1 MDYYENVYK
10 KRLNRYGHDYQ
21 SRVQGQRER
30 NFEDY
35 LLKSIYRVDCK
46 YNDKKIPATLERY
59 KQDYTE
65 TQCYLLTKVEDVIP
79 NGTVLTVYDR
89 EGLSHNLWMVWW
101 LEEIEA
107 SGYNRYVVL
116 KMTNLF
122 SWEINGTTYRQWGYF
137 SGPGTSTI
145 SDTIESSSNV
155 PLYRENQNLYMFITP
170 YAASLKT
177 DAYIE
182 VGNKE
187 EISAF
192 VVTDV
197 DVHSTKGV
205 MYVSVDPTYIRD
217 KSEKPIQTDN
227 DNPEDFFWLNGGK

>member
-1 MDYYENVYK
+1 MDYYESVYK

-35 LLKSIYRVDCK
+35 LLKSLYRVDCE
-46 YNDKKIPATLERY
+46 YDDKKIPATLERY

-65 TQCYLLTKVEDVIP
+65 TQCYLLTRITDVIP
-79 NGTVLTVYDR
+79 NGTVLTVIGRD
-89 EGLSHNLWMVWW
+89 GLQHKWMIWW

-116 KMTNLF
+116 RMTNYIG
-122 SWEINGTTYRQWGYF
+122 WEVDGTTYHQWGYF

-155 PLYRENQNLYMFITP
+155 PLYRENQNLHMFITP
-170 YAASLKT
+170 YAADLKN
-177 DAYIE
+177 DAYTEIE
-182 VGNKE
+182 QGTTKQ
-187 EISAF
+187 AF

-197 DVHSTKGV
+197 DMVSTPGV
-205 MYVSVDPTYIRD
+205 MYVSVEPTYIHD

-227 DNPEDFFWLNGGK
+227 DKPEDFFWLNGGK